1 MRVVKV
7 LNNSLVLA
15 LDEKGQETILMGK
28 GIGYQKSIGYQFQ
41 ENEIEKVFI
50 LKDKEMSRNI
60 IRLASETDSVY
71 FELAKTVIDYA
82 EEVFHMKLMDHIY
95 LSLTDHLSFAAQR
108 VRDGIVLRNFY
119 TMEMK
124 KFNPNEFQVGE
135 YAVTLMNEQL
145 GMEIPFAAQRV
156 RDGIVL
162 RNFYTMEMK
171 KFNPNEFQVGE
182 YAVTLM
188 NEQLGMEIP
197 MDEAGNIAFH
207 FINAQYQHPYNSQNL
222 MIAGTVNDL
231 LDIVKYSFGISYQ
244 EDSTAYSRF
253 VTHLRLFA
261 QRLVS
266 RKLLPEDK
274 SDLLYE
280 QIYAV
285 CSEEFGCVEKI
296 QIYVMDKF
304 HQTLSNQENMYLAL
318 HIHRVLEE
326 QKNIR

>member
-28 GIGYQKSIGYQFQ
+28 GIGYQFQ

-95 LSLTDHLSFAAQR
+95 LSLTDHLS
-108 VRDGIVLRNFY
+108 
-119 TMEMK
+119 
-124 KFNPNEFQVGE
+124 
-135 YAVTLMNEQL
+135 
-145 GMEIPFAAQRV
+145 FAAQRV

-274 SDLLYE
+274 SDLLYD

>member
-145 GMEIPFAAQRV
+145 GMEIP
-156 RDGIVL
+156 
-162 RNFYTMEMK
+162 
-171 KFNPNEFQVGE
+171 
-182 YAVTLM
+182 
-188 NEQLGMEIP
+188 

-222 MIAGTVNDL
+222 MIAGTVNNL

-274 SDLLYE
+274 SDLLYD

>member
-145 GMEIPFAAQRV
+145 GMEIP
-156 RDGIVL
+156 
-162 RNFYTMEMK
+162 
-171 KFNPNEFQVGE
+171 
-182 YAVTLM
+182 
-188 NEQLGMEIP
+188 

-274 SDLLYE
+274 SDLLYD

>member
-95 LSLTDHLSFAAQR
+95 LSLTDHLS
-108 VRDGIVLRNFY
+108 
-119 TMEMK
+119 
-124 KFNPNEFQVGE
+124 
-135 YAVTLMNEQL
+135 
-145 GMEIPFAAQRV
+145 FAAQRV